1 LFKGAA
7 KTKGKGKVFSDE
19 RIVASSEFVSNMIT
33 DAEKKAKDALRLI
46 MKIVA
51 LPSLAQT
58 VCEGEGRGT
67 D

>member
-1 LFKGAA
+1 
-7 KTKGKGKVFSDE
+7 
-19 RIVASSEFVSNMIT
+19 MIT